1 MTDTTITTDTQYK
14 CPYCRMQSAGGGSSC
29 PNCGAPVDVRLR
41 TTASGWTEMP
51 PIADMARI
59 QLGQSSCQIEGR
71 LVPVA
76 ELKLAADDN
85 VYFPHPSLLW
95 QEPSVTVAALPM
107 AKAWSRL
114 RAGLPLVMLE
124 ARGPGRIAFSHDK
137 PGELICLPIQAGG
150 AVDVREHQMVLATGA
165 VGYDWYESGVY
176 FVTSGGRSS
185 QNQGSGLKLLKM
197 GLDVVGMATDD
208 DVDAGGDETEWHYP
222 MGRYIDRFVAGDR
235 PGAVFVQVG
244 GNAFVRD
251 LADGETILVKPPA
264 LLFKDPSVRYQL
276 HVEFPA
282 AGVKLWRTWGNRY
295 LWLRLWGPGR
305 VGLQSCYDRL
315 EDPGTDFRDSSQYT
329 QQLWT

>member
-1 MTDTTITTDTQYK
+1 MSDTTATTYR
-14 CPYCRMQSAGGGSSC
+14 CPYCRLESAGAGTSC
-29 PNCGAPVDVRLR
+29 PHCGAPVDLRLR
-41 TTASGWTEMP
+41 TTDSGWTELP
-51 PIADMARI
+51 AIADMARI

-76 ELKLAADDN
+76 ELKLAAEDT
-85 VYFPHPSLLW
+85 VYFPHFALLW
-95 QEPSVTVAALPM
+95 QEPTVNLTTM
-107 AKAWSRL
+107 SLAKAWSRM
-114 RAGLPLVMLE
+114 RAGLPLIMLE
-124 ARGPGRIAFSHDK
+124 ARGPGRIAFSHDT
-137 PGELICLPIQAGG
+137 PGELVCLPIQAGG
-150 AVDVREHQMVLATGA
+150 AIDVREHQMVLATGS
-165 VGYDWYESGVY
+165 VGYDWYDTGVY
-176 FVTSGGRSS
+176 FVTQGGRSP
-185 QNQGSGLKLLKM
+185 QNEASGMKLLKM

-208 DVDAGGDETEWHYP
+208 DAGRDNETEWHYP
-222 MGRYIDRFVAGDR
+222 MGRYIDRFVAKDR

-251 LADGETILVKPPA
+251 LRDGETILVKPPA

-315 EDPGTDFRDSSQYT
+315 EDPGSDFRDSSQYT

>member
-1 MTDTTITTDTQYK
+1 MTDTDTTYR

-29 PNCGAPVDVRLR
+29 PSCGAPVNIQLR

-51 PIADMARI
+51 PIADMAKI
-59 QLGQSSCQIEGR
+59 QLGQTSCQIEGS

-76 ELKLAADDN
+76 ELKLAEEDT

-95 QEPSVTVAALPM
+95 TEPSVTLDTLGLK
-107 AKAWSRL
+107 KAWTRMRS
-114 RAGLPLVMLE
+114 GLPLIMMQ
-124 ARGPGRIAFSHDK
+124 AKGPGRIALSHDK
-137 PGELICLPIQAGG
+137 PGELLCLPIQAGG
-150 AVDVREHQMVLATGA
+150 AVDVREHQMVAATGA
-165 VGYDWYESGVY
+165 VGYDWYDSGVY
-176 FVTSGGRSS
+176 FVTSGGRSA
-185 QNQGSGLKLLKM
+185 QNEASGLKLLKIAS
-197 GLDVVGMATDD
+197 DVAGIADG
-208 DVDAGGDETEWHYP
+208 DVDRRDDEMEWHYP
-222 MGRYIDRFVAGDR
+222 MGQFVDRFVSKDK

-251 LADGETILVKPPA
+251 LAEGETILVKPPA

-282 AGVKLWRTWGNRY
+282 AGIKLWRSWGNRY

-305 VGLQSCYDRL
+305 VGLQSCYERL
-315 EDPGTDFRDSSQYT
+315 EDPGSDFRDSSQFT

>member
-1 MTDTTITTDTQYK
+1 MTDTTNATDTTYR
-14 CPYCRMQSAGGGSSC
+14 CPYCRMQSAGGATSC
-29 PNCGAPVDVRLR
+29 PHCGAPVDLRLR

-51 PIADMARI
+51 PIADMAKI
-59 QLGQSSCQIEGR
+59 QLGQTACQIEGS

-76 ELKLAADDN
+76 ELKLAEEDT

-95 QEPSVTVAALPM
+95 QEPSVSVTAM
-107 AKAWSRL
+107 SMKKAWSRM

-124 ARGPGRIAFSHDK
+124 AKGPGRIAFSHDK
-137 PGELICLPIQAGG
+137 PGELLCLPIQAGA

-165 VGYDWYESGVY
+165 VSYDWYDSGVY
-176 FVTSGGRSS
+176 FVTSGGRSA
-185 QNQGSGLKLLKM
+185 QNEASGLKLLKM
-197 GLDVVGMATDD
+197 ATDVVGMADG
-208 DVDAGGDETEWHYP
+208 DVDTRSDETEWHYP
-222 MGRYIDRFVAGDR
+222 MGRFVDRFVAGEK

-251 LADGETILVKPPA
+251 LADGEAILVKPPA
-264 LLFKDPSVRYQL
+264 LLFKDPGVRYQL

-305 VGLQSCYDRL
+305 VGLQSCYERL
-315 EDPGTDFRDSSQYT
+315 EDPGSDFRDSSQFT
-329 QQLWT
+329 QHLWT